1 MRLANKLQ
9 CSVSA
14 TWGTVPLRG
23 VCRLD
28 YDLGLNGTC
37 LADILQSHTSEGHGY
52 FLLPS
57 LRPNATTSPI
67 TGGRVLVAP

>member
-37 LADILQSHTSEGHGY
+37 LADILQSHTNEGHGY